1 MKTIKYS
8 TQFKKDFK
16 RIKNDSK
23 RVNAL
28 FKVIGFLE
36 RGEDIPSSY
45 LPHMLSG
52 KLSGI
57 MECHIESDF
66 LLLWIDEETNLV
78 RLLRLGS
85 HSEVLGM

>member
-16 RIKNDSK
+16 RIKNDSR